1 MADPSL
7 STLIEWTPVIHRSTQ
22 PDASPDHQA
31 PRFTRGA
38 IVGVTVAAL
47 GLSFALPAG
56 AAADTTAP
64 SVPGSINTAYYGGVG
79 TVIKWGKVSASDLA
93 NYIVYRSTSKTID
106 PAKNAIATPTTLT
119 YTDTAAL
126 AGSTVYYAIAAKD
139 KTGNV
144 SKPSSL
150 QTVKTTDTAAPSTP
164 SGLKA
169 TASSTGIA
177 LDWSDV
183 TAVDLAGYKVSR
195 SSSSSGTYTVLATVT
210 ASAYSDTTAPAGVA
224 SYYKISAV
232 DKTGN
237 SSGTT
242 SAASATRPAGATP
255 PATAP
260 AAPAGVKA
268 TPSTSAAS
276 ITLSW
281 TASTGATGYTVS
293 RATTATGQ
301 FTKLGTATGT
311 SYTDATAPSGATSYY
326 QVVATNAVGSSA
338 PAAASAT
345 TVKDTTAPA
354 TPSSPK
360 AVLLA
365 TGGMSISWSANNEAD
380 LAGYRVLKRN
390 GDSVYVAQLGG
401 TTPYTATT
409 FNDATVTEGKVAY
422 FRIYAIDTSGNISS
436 YVSLTANNPNVAP
449 KAPASLKATA
459 STTAGIN
466 LSWAAPT
473 DKDVAGYSIFRSID
487 AGKTYPLL
495 TTVTAASVGAA
506 PAFADTSAPQ
516 GIKAAYKISAQDVVG
531 NISAASTV
539 VTATSTTAPVDLP
552 VITKV
557 ITVGPTGQFPT
568 ITAALATIPDTNL
581 DNYEIDIAPG
591 SYHEKI
597 ELTAPHVS
605 LVGMGGNPQDT
616 VLTYDAASGT
626 IDPTDGQPYGTAGSY
641 TLFVNAAN
649 DKIKNLSVVNA
660 FDEAAH
666 PEITSQQA
674 VALRVEGDRFV
685 ADTVR
690 LIGNQDTLLADT
702 PKPTTRIRQYY
713 VNSFIEGDVDYI
725 FGAADAV
732 FDRDTLHSLNRGK
745 SDNGAITA
753 ASTDTGSK
761 YGFLFTDSKV
771 VSDAAAGTVHLGRP
785 WHPSADPNAIA
796 SVVWKNT
803 WLPAAIAVDQP
814 WEDMA
819 TADSTGTKVNF
830 TWQSARFSEYLS
842 IGPGATLNANR
853 PQLTAST
860 AANATPAKYLAG
872 SDGWNPVQ
880 PTVTA
885 APAAPVGL
893 QVTPD
898 NRVANLSWT
907 DDPSA
912 AVIGWKV
919 LRTDN
924 TGTTVTL
931 ATVNAPSYSDTTAA
945 NGATYSYSVAAVN
958 RAGTQSPA
966 SAPITVTIAAAA
978 LVADLTVDP
987 ANANGSNVFAT
998 LGAALA
1004 AAPAGTAANPT
1015 VISVVPGKYAEYLTV
1030 SKPYVVFV
1038 GSTGKASDVVITG
1051 NRASGTPIPGAPAN
1065 PDGTPATYGT
1075 SGSATLVI
1083 TGTGDQLRDLTVE
1096 NAYRE
1101 GTYTNG
1107 QAVALRTT
1115 GDKLVFEDIRLL
1127 GNQDTLYANS
1137 AGTTT
1142 AARQYFHNCYIE
1154 GDVDFLFGRAT
1165 AVFDN
1170 CTLKALEHGT
1180 SPNGAVTAASTDKS
1194 QKYGFL
1200 ITGSRIIGTAPDG
1213 SENLGR
1219 PWQPGITQADGTSVA
1234 DTNAIAQVVV
1244 RDSWLGPVVST
1255 TQTWTNMVNS
1265 GTTTSWTSARFFEF
1279 GNTGP
1284 GAGTSATRP
1293 QLTDAQAADYTAADY
1308 LAGSDGW
1315 NPVADDVNAAPAAVT
1330 GLTVGGDDNVANLS
1344 WNDNTEANV
1353 TGYRVYR
1360 SQGATVSAT
1369 EANLV
1374 ATVFKPSY
1382 TDTTVDNGTQ
1392 YSYTVQA
1399 IDAAGDSSPAAAAVT
1414 VVPAPKPLVA
1424 DITVAADG
1432 SGDYTTVQAGINA
1445 APAGTSVKPTVVFIR
1460 PGTYREVVSIT
1471 KPYLILKGTTGN
1483 AADVVLTYDNA
1494 NGTAVGPTTCPAVT
1508 TAATCGTSGS
1518 ATVSISS
1525 ANITVRDLTIA
1536 NGFVAAK
1543 HPEIGNFNTQAVAL
1557 KATADKQVY
1566 NNVRLL
1572 GVQDTLL
1579 ADSSGNISSDG
1590 SGYARQYY
1598 VNSFI
1603 EGNVDFVFGRA
1614 DAVFDRDTFHATAH
1628 SGGTIFAPS
1637 TASKAKGYLLYASR
1651 IESDNDSGTFY
1662 LGRPWRAF
1670 TDGAYA
1676 DNSRGQ
1682 TVLVNTWMNDGF
1694 DLTHPWTDFAPNVWS
1709 DGRFAEIGTT
1719 GPGAAVNANRP
1730 QLTSTAGYTPA
1741 AWLAGTDGWNPV
1753 LAATADVAPSAPA
1766 NVVAAAGDTK
1776 VSLSWNES
1784 TEADVVG
1791 YHVYRN
1797 GKLVSG
1803 TLTRGGY
1810 IDGGLVNGTAV
1821 SYTVTA
1827 VDAAGHE
1834 SAQSANIS
1842 ATPVQKIDA
1851 IVASDG
1857 SGSFT
1862 SLQAAV
1868 DADPG
1873 TGPWVIKVQ
1882 PGSYS
1887 GATSISKSNITIE
1900 GATGTAGDVVL
1911 TNGTASPT
1919 LTISGS
1925 GVTVQDLTVQNTNGG
1940 NGISAVYMYGDKI
1953 LLTDTNLVGK
1963 DRTVWADVP
1972 TAGAVAK
1979 QLIENSTITGNSNI
1993 VLGRA
1998 TLVIHGSTIV
2008 PALTS
2013 GTVFIPS
2020 TTANGGNGFLVI
2032 GSTIAPAAGVSD
2044 VRLGGGYSQGTT
2056 TAANAPQAVIRD
2068 TVLNAGI
2075 KSQPWQDFNGYKW
2088 TDARFAEYNNT
2099 GAGATV
2105 SDLRPQLSPADS
2117 VKYTVSSWL
2126 GTGSWYPAVADPAAP
2141 TDVTAPAAAS
2151 QLAAVAGDKT
2161 VALTWTAPADADL
2174 AGYRLYRSTTS
2185 PVAPS
2190 YATLVSSSLTGTSYT
2205 ATGLTDGTA
2214 YYFALVA
2221 LDAAGNTAT
2230 AATASATPA
2239 DSAPPAAPAG
2249 VKAGVGDS
2257 RVVLTWTGNT
2267 EPDLAGY
2274 RVYRDGSTT
2283 PVNAALLTGSAFTD
2297 SSLTNGT
2304 SYSYVVT
2311 AVDSAGNES
2320 TASAAV
2326 TASPAPG
2333 DNTAP
2338 AVPAGPVTVL
2348 GKGSVTVNWAAGTD
2362 PDLASYTVYRSASG
2376 AAATKVATVTVP
2388 TYTDTAVV
2396 IGTAYSYTV
2405 TATDTA
2411 GNESAPSAAAAVTPI
2426 KVDLVVAADGS
2437 GDATTV
2443 AAGIALLADNADYTA
2458 QGGRT
2463 ILVKPGTYSGVV
2475 ASGNRYGVNIVGA
2488 TNNAADTVIT
2498 AGATA
2503 AVATL
2508 TLSGP
2513 QWTLTN
2519 LTVANTNGAT
2529 TSGAQATA
2537 LQVKSG
2543 DKDVFKNV
2551 RFLGDK
2557 QTLLLSTANVTTFSR
2572 EYFSNVYVEGGADMV
2587 LGRAVA
2593 VFDNSTFHVLN
2604 RPGASLTDSSVDAA
2618 STYGFLISNSK
2629 IVTDGNPG
2637 SIYLGRPY
2645 STQGKAQVVIRNT
2658 DLGAAIVTA
2667 KPWNDYDTNSPW
2679 TAGRFFEYQNTGAGA
2694 VITNPATRPQL
2705 SDTDAV
2711 NYTAKAYLA
2720 GTDGWN
2726 PTGS

>member
-1 MADPSL
+1 M
-7 STLIEWTPVIHRSTQ
+7 IHRSAQ
-22 PDASPDHQA
+22 PDPSPASRA

-47 GLSFALPAG
+47 GLTFALPAG
-56 AAADTTAP
+56 AAADTSPP
-64 SVPGSINTAYYGGVG
+64 SVPGSVNTAYYGGIG
-79 TVIKWGKVSASDLA
+79 TVINWGKVSASDLA
-93 NYIVYRSTSKTID
+93 GYVLYRSTSKTID
-106 PAKNAIATPTTLT
+106 PAKNVIATPTTLT
-119 YTDTAAL
+119 YTD
-126 AGSTVYYAIAAKD
+126 AGAPAGATVYYAVAAKD

-144 SKPSSL
+144 SKPSSV
-150 QTVKTTDTAAPSTP
+150 QTVKTTDTSAPSTP
-164 SGLKA
+164 SGLKP
-169 TASSTGIA
+169 TASATGIA

-183 TAVDLAGYKVSR
+183 TAPDLAGYKVSR
-195 SSSSSGTYTVLATVT
+195 STSASGTYTVLGTAP

-232 DKTGN
+232 DRTGN
-237 SSGTT
+237 TSGTT

-260 AAPAGVKA
+260 AAPAGFKA
-268 TPSTSAAS
+268 TADRSAS
-276 ITLSW
+276 VITLAWS
-281 TASTGATGYTVS
+281 APAAAVTGYTVS
-293 RATTATGQ
+293 RSDS
-301 FTKLGTATGT
+301 ATGT
-311 SYTDATAPSGATSYY
+311 FTTIGSPAAKDVSFVDKTAPVGVTSYY
-326 QVVATNAVGSSA
+326 RIFATNAVGSSA
-338 PAAASAT
+338 AATASAT
-345 TVKDTTAPA
+345 TVRDTTAPA

-365 TGGMSISWSANNEAD
+365 TGGMSISWTANSEAD

-390 GDSVYVAQLGG
+390 GAGDYVAQLGA
-401 TTPYTATT
+401 TTPYISTS
-409 FNDATVTEGKVAY
+409 FNDVTVTEGKVAY
-422 FRIYAIDTSGNISS
+422 FRIYAIDTSGNVSS
-436 YVSLTANNPNVAP
+436 YVALTANNPNVAP
-449 KAPASLKATA
+449 KAPAGLKATA
-459 STTAGIN
+459 SATAGIN
-466 LSWAAPT
+466 LSWTAPT
-473 DKDVAGYSIFRSID
+473 DKDIAGYSIYRSID

-506 PAFADTSAPQ
+506 PAFADSSAPQ
-516 GIKAAYKISAQDVVG
+516 NIKASYRISAQDLVG
-531 NISAASTV
+531 NVSAASAV
-539 VTATSTTAPVDLP
+539 VTATSTTTPVDLP
-552 VITKV
+552 VVTKV
-557 ITVGPTGQFPT
+557 ITVGPSGRFPT

-605 LVGMGGNPQDT
+605 LVGMGSNPQDT

-626 IDPTDGQPYGTAGSY
+626 VDPTDGQPYGTAGSY

-660 FDEAAH
+660 FDEPAH

-785 WHPSADPNAIA
+785 WHPGADPKAIA

-819 TADSTGTKVNF
+819 VADSTGTKVNF
-830 TWQSARFSEYLS
+830 TWQSARFDEYLS
-842 IGPGATLNANR
+842 IGPGSPVNANR
-853 PQLTAST
+853 PQLAAKD

-880 PTVTA
+880 PTVTT

-898 NRVANLSWT
+898 NRVANLNWT

-912 AVIGWKV
+912 AVIGWNV
-919 LRTDN
+919 LRTDS

-945 NGATYSYSVAAVN
+945 NGSTYSYSVTAVN

-966 SAPITVTIAAAA
+966 SASISVTIAAAP

-987 ANANGSNVFAT
+987 ANANGSTVFAT

-1015 VISVVPGKYAEYLTV
+1015 VISVVPGTYAEYLTV

-1038 GSTGKASDVVITG
+1038 GSTGKATDVVITG
-1051 NRASGTPIPGAPAN
+1051 NRAAGTPIAGAPAN

-1075 SGSATLVI
+1075 SGSATLVV

-1096 NAYRE
+1096 NAYKE
-1101 GTYTNG
+1101 GTYANG
-1107 QAVALRTT
+1107 QAVALRST

-1142 AARQYFHNCYIE
+1142 ASRQYFHDCYIE

-1170 CTLKALEHGT
+1170 CTLKALDHGT

-1219 PWQPGITQADGTSVA
+1219 PWQPGITQPDGTSVA

-1244 RDSWLGPVVST
+1244 RNSWLGPVVSK

-1265 GTTTSWTSARFFEF
+1265 GVTTDWHAARFFEF

-1284 GAGTSATRP
+1284 GAGTGTGRP
-1293 QLTDAQAADYTAADY
+1293 QLTDTQAPDYTAAVY
-1308 LAGSDGW
+1308 LAGTDGW
-1315 NPVADDVNAAPAAVT
+1315 NPVADNVNTVPAAVT
-1330 GLTVGGDDNVANLS
+1330 GLTVGGDDSVANLA
-1344 WNDNTEANV
+1344 WNDNVEADV

-1360 SQGATVSAT
+1360 AQGSTVTATDANLLATVY
-1369 EANLV
+1369 
-1374 ATVFKPSY
+1374 KPSF
-1382 TDTTVDNGTQ
+1382 TDPTVDNGTQ
-1392 YSYTVQA
+1392 YSYTVEA
-1399 IDAAGDSSPAAAAVT
+1399 IDAAGDSSPAAPAVT

-1432 SGDYTTVQAGINA
+1432 SGDVATVQAGINA
-1445 APAGTSVKPTVVFIR
+1445 APAGTSVKPTVVFIK

-1494 NGTAVGPTTCPAVT
+1494 NGTATGPTTCPAV

-1518 ATVSISS
+1518 ATVSITS
-1525 ANITVRDLTIA
+1525 ANVTVRDLTIA

-1579 ADSSGNISSDG
+1579 ADAAGNISADG

-1628 SGGTIFAPS
+1628 GGGTIFAPS
-1637 TASKAKGYLLYASR
+1637 TASQAKGYLVYNSR

-1670 TDGAYA
+1670 ADGAYP
-1676 DNSRGQ
+1676 DTSRGQ

-1694 DLTHPWTDFAPNVWS
+1694 DLTHPWTDFAPNVWN
-1709 DGRFAEIGTT
+1709 DGRFAEFGTT
-1719 GPGAAVNANRP
+1719 GPGATVNANRP
-1730 QLTSTAGYTPA
+1730 QLGSSAGYTPA

-1766 NVVAAAGDTK
+1766 NFVAAAGDTK

-1797 GKLVSG
+1797 GTAVGGL
-1803 TLTRGGY
+1803 LTRAGY
-1810 IDGGLVNGTAV
+1810 LDGGLVNGTAV

-1834 SAQSANIS
+1834 SAKSAGIS

-1851 IVASDG
+1851 TVAADG

-1862 SLQAAV
+1862 TLQAAV

-1882 PGSYS
+1882 PGSYP
-1887 GATSISKSNITIE
+1887 GPTSIGKSNITIE
-1900 GATGTAGDVVL
+1900 GATGAAGDVVL
-1911 TNGTASPT
+1911 TNSTAFPT

-1925 GVTVQDLTVQNTNGG
+1925 AVTVQDLTVENTNGG

-1953 LLTDTNLVGK
+1953 LLSDTSLIGK
-1963 DRTVWADVP
+1963 DRTVWADVL
-1972 TAGAVAK
+1972 TAGGVSH
-1979 QLIENSTITGNSNI
+1979 QLIENSTITGTQNI

-1998 TLVIHGSTIV
+1998 TLVIHGTTII
-2008 PALTS
+2008 PKANS
-2013 GTVFIPS
+2013 AMVFIPS
-2020 TTANGGNGFLVI
+2020 TTANGGLGFLVI
-2032 GSTIAPAAGVSD
+2032 GSTIAPATGVSD
-2044 VRLGGGYSQGTT
+2044 VRLGGGYAQGTT
-2056 TAANAPQAVIRD
+2056 TAANSPQAIIRD
-2068 TVLNAGI
+2068 SVLTGGI
-2075 KSQPWQDFNGYKW
+2075 KSQPWQDFNGYSW
-2088 TDARFAEYNNT
+2088 TNGRFAEYHNS

-2105 SDLRPQLSPADS
+2105 SDLRPQLTPAAS
-2117 VKYTVSSWL
+2117 VNYTVSSWL

-2141 TDVTAPAAAS
+2141 ADVTAPAAAS

-2174 AGYRLYRSTTS
+2174 SGYRLYRSTTS
-2185 PVAPS
+2185 PVVPS
-2190 YATLVSSSLTGTSYT
+2190 FATLVSSSVTGTSYT
-2205 ATGLTDGTA
+2205 DTGLTNGTRYNYVLLA
-2214 YYFALVA
+2214 V
-2221 LDAAGNTAT
+2221 DSAGNTS
-2230 AATASATPA
+2230 ASATISAAPA

-2249 VKAGVGDS
+2249 VKAGVGDG

-2297 SSLTNGT
+2297 TGLTNGT

-2320 TASAAV
+2320 AASSAV
-2326 TASPAPG
+2326 TAAPAPG
-2333 DNTAP
+2333 DSTAP
-2338 AVPAGPVTVL
+2338 AVPAGPATVL
-2348 GKGSVTVNWAAGTD
+2348 GKGSVTVNWTAGTD
-2362 PDLASYTVYRSASG
+2362 SDLASYSVYRSAAG

-2388 TYTDTAVV
+2388 TYTDPAVV

-2411 GNESAPSAAAAVTPI
+2411 GNESAPSAAASATPI
-2426 KVDLVVAADGS
+2426 KVDVVVAADGS

-2443 AAGIALLADNADYTA
+2443 QAGINLLVDNADYTT
-2458 QGGRT
+2458 QGYRT
-2463 ILVKPGTYSGVV
+2463 ILVKPGTYAGVLT
-2475 ASGNRYGVNIVGA
+2475 SGNRYGVNLVGA
-2488 TNNAADTVIT
+2488 TSTAADTVIT
-2498 AGATA
+2498 AGATGA
-2503 AVATL
+2503 LATL
-2508 TLSGP
+2508 TLSAP

-2537 LQVKSG
+2537 LQLKAG

-2572 EYFSNVYVEGGADMV
+2572 AYFSNVYVEGGADIV

-2604 RPGASLTDSSVDAA
+2604 RAGASITDSSVDATW
-2618 STYGFLISNSK
+2618 SYGFLISNSR

-2645 STQGKAQVVIRNT
+2645 STTGKAQVVVRNT
-2658 DLGAAIVTA
+2658 DLGGAINTA
-2667 KPWNDYDTNSPW
+2667 QPWNGWDANTLW

-2694 VITNPATRPQL
+2694 AITTPATRPQL
-2705 SDTDAV
+2705 SDTDAAT
-2711 NYTAKAYLA
+2711 YTAKAYLS

>member
-1 MADPSL
+1 M
-7 STLIEWTPVIHRSTQ
+7 IHRSTQ
-22 PDASPDHQA
+22 PHPTPA
-31 PRFTRGA
+31 PRGPRFARA
-38 IVGVTVAAL
+38 SIVTVTVAAL

-64 SVPGSINTAYYGGVG
+64 SVPGSVNTAYYGGVG
-79 TVIKWGKVSASDLA
+79 TVINWGKVSASDLA
-93 NYIVYRSTSKTID
+93 NYVVYRSTSKTID

-119 YTDTAAL
+119 YTDTAAP

-144 SKPSSL
+144 SKPSSV
-150 QTVKTTDTAAPSTP
+150 QTVKTTDTAGPSTP

-169 TASSTGIA
+169 TASATGIA

-183 TAVDLAGYKVSR
+183 TAADLAGYKVSR
-195 SSSSSGTYTVLATVT
+195 STSSSGTYTVLATVT
-210 ASAYSDTTAPAGVA
+210 TSAYSDTAAPAGVA

-237 SSGTT
+237 TSGTT
-242 SAASATRPAGATP
+242 SAASATRRAGATP

-260 AAPAGVKA
+260 AAPAGFKA
-268 TPSTSAAS
+268 TADKTAS
-276 ITLSW
+276 VITLAW
-281 TASTGATGYTVS
+281 TAPAVAVTGYTVS
-293 RATTATGQ
+293 RSDS
-301 FTKLGTATGT
+301 ATGT
-311 SYTDATAPSGATSYY
+311 FSTIGSPAAKDVTFVDKAAPVGVTSYY
-326 QVVATNAVGSSA
+326 RIVATNAVGSST
-338 PAAASAT
+338 AATASAT

-365 TGGMSISWSANNEAD
+365 TGGMTISWTANKEAD

-390 GDSVYVAQLGG
+390 GAGDYVAQLGA

-422 FRIYAIDTSGNISS
+422 FRIYAIDTSGNVSS
-436 YVSLTANNPNVAP
+436 YVALTANNPNVAP
-449 KAPASLKATA
+449 KAPASVKATA
-459 STTAGIN
+459 STTAGIT

-473 DKDVAGYSIFRSID
+473 DKDVAGYSIYRSID

-495 TTVTAASVGAA
+495 TTVTAASVGGA
-506 PAFADTSAPQ
+506 PSFADTSAPQ
-516 GIKAAYKISAQDVVG
+516 GIKASYKISAQDAVG
-531 NISAASTV
+531 NISASSAV
-539 VTATSTTAPVDLP
+539 VTATSTTVPVDLP
-552 VITKV
+552 VVTKV
-557 ITVGPTGQFPT
+557 ITVGPSGQFPT

-597 ELTAPHVS
+597 EITAPHVS
-605 LVGMGGNPQDT
+605 LVGMGGSPQDT

-626 IDPTDGQPYGTAGSY
+626 TDPTDGQPYGTAGSY
-641 TLFVNAAN
+641 TMFVNAAN

-785 WHPSADPNAIA
+785 WHPGADPKAIA

-803 WLPAAIAVDQP
+803 WLPSAIAVDQP

-819 TADSTGTKVNF
+819 VADSTGTKVNF
-830 TWQSARFSEYLS
+830 TWQSARFDEYLS

-853 PQLTAST
+853 PQLAAKD

-880 PTVTA
+880 PNVAHTPA
-885 APAAPVGL
+885 APAGL

-912 AVIGWKV
+912 DVISWNV
-919 LRTDN
+919 LRTDS
-924 TGTTVTL
+924 TGTTVKL
-931 ATVNAPSYSDTTAA
+931 ANVNAPSYSDTTAT
-945 NGATYSYSVAAVN
+945 NGSVYSYSVTAVN

-966 SAPITVTIAAAA
+966 SAAITVTIAAAP

-987 ANANGSNVFAT
+987 ANANGSTVFAT
-998 LGAALA
+998 LAAA
-1004 AAPAGTAANPT
+1004 YSAAPAGTAANPT

-1051 NRASGTPIPGAPAN
+1051 NRAAGTPIPGAPAN

-1096 NAYRE
+1096 NAYKE
-1101 GTYTNG
+1101 GTYANG

-1170 CTLKALEHGT
+1170 CTLKALDHGT

-1200 ITGSRIIGTAPDG
+1200 ITGSRIIGSAPDG

-1219 PWQPGITQADGTSVA
+1219 PWQPGITQADGVTSVA

-1244 RDSWLGPVVST
+1244 RDSWLGPVVSK

-1265 GTTTSWTSARFFEF
+1265 GVTTDWHTARFFEF

-1284 GAGTSATRP
+1284 GAGISSTRP
-1293 QLTDAQAADYTAADY
+1293 QLTDAQAADYTAVDY

-1315 NPVADDVNAAPAAVT
+1315 NPVSDTQNAAPATVT
-1330 GLTVGGDDNVANLS
+1330 GLTVGGDDSVANLT
-1344 WNDNTEANV
+1344 WNDNVEADV

-1360 SQGATVSAT
+1360 AQGATVSAT
-1369 EANLV
+1369 DANLL
-1374 ATVFKPSY
+1374 ATVYKPSY

-1392 YSYTVQA
+1392 YSYTVVA
-1399 IDAAGDSSPAAAAVT
+1399 TSAAGDSAPATAVT

-1432 SGDYTTVQAGINA
+1432 SGDFATVQAGINA
-1445 APAGTSVKPTVVFIR
+1445 APAGSSVKPTVVFIK

-1483 AADVVLTYDNA
+1483 AADVVITYDNA
-1494 NGTAVGPTTCPAVT
+1494 NGTATGPTTCPAVT
-1508 TAATCGTSGS
+1508 ATTCGTSGS
-1518 ATVSISS
+1518 ATVSVTS
-1525 ANITVRDLTIA
+1525 ANVTVRDLTIA

-1557 KATADKQVY
+1557 KATADKQIY

-1579 ADSSGNISSDG
+1579 ADAAGNISSDG

-1637 TASKAKGYLLYASR
+1637 TASKAKGYLVYGSR
-1651 IESDNDSGTFY
+1651 IESGNDAGTFY

-1670 TDGAYA
+1670 NDGAYA

-1694 DLTHPWTDFAPNVWS
+1694 DLTHPWTDFAPNVWN

-1719 GPGAAVNANRP
+1719 GPGTAINANRP
-1730 QLTSTAGYTPA
+1730 QLGSTAGYTPA

-1753 LAATADVAPSAPA
+1753 LAASADIAPSAPA
-1766 NVVAAAGDTK
+1766 NVTAAAGDTK

-1797 GKLVSG
+1797 GTAVGG
-1803 TLTRGGY
+1803 TLTRAGY
-1810 IDGGLVNGTAV
+1810 LDGGLVNGTAV

-1834 SAQSANIS
+1834 SARSASIS
-1842 ATPVQKIDA
+1842 ATPAQKIDA
-1851 IVASDG
+1851 TVASDG
-1857 SGSFT
+1857 SGSFST
-1862 SLQAAV
+1862 LQAAV

-1882 PGSYS
+1882 PGSYA
-1887 GATSISKSNITIE
+1887 GVTSIGKSNVTIE

-1911 TNGTASPT
+1911 TNSTAAPT
-1919 LTISGS
+1919 LSITGS
-1925 GVTVQDLTVQNTNGG
+1925 GVTVQDLTVQNTNGAS
-1940 NGISAVYMYGDKI
+1940 GISAVYLTGDKI
-1953 LLTDTNLVGK
+1953 LLSDTVLSAK
-1963 DRTVWADVP
+1963 DRAVWADVP
-1972 TAGAVAK
+1972 TAGAVSK
-1979 QLIENSTITGNSNI
+1979 QLIENSTITGSTNI

-1998 TLVIHGSTIV
+1998 SLVIHGSTIV
-2008 PALTS
+2008 PSVSS
-2013 GTVFIPS
+2013 GTVLIPS

-2032 GSTIAPAAGVSD
+2032 GSTIAPATGVTD
-2044 VRLGGGYSQGTT
+2044 VRLGAGYAQGTT
-2056 TAANAPQAVIRD
+2056 TASTAPQAIIRD

-2088 TDARFAEYNNT
+2088 TDARFAEYHNT
-2099 GAGATV
+2099 GAGAGV
-2105 SDLRPQLSPADS
+2105 SDLRPQLTPAAS
-2117 VKYTVSSWL
+2117 VNYTVSSWL

-2141 TDVTAPAAAS
+2141 ADVTAPAAAS
-2151 QLAAVAGDKT
+2151 QLTAVAGDKT
-2161 VALTWTAPADADL
+2161 VALTWTAPTDADL
-2174 AGYRLYRSTTS
+2174 AGYRLYRSTVS
-2185 PVAPS
+2185 PVVPS

-2205 ATGLTDGTA
+2205 ATGVTDGTA

-2221 LDAAGNTAT
+2221 VDAAGNTSA
-2230 AATASATPA
+2230 AATVSATPA
-2239 DSAPPAAPAG
+2239 DSAPPATPTG

-2257 RVVLTWTGNT
+2257 RVVLTWTTNT

-2274 RVYRDGSTT
+2274 RVYRDGATT
-2283 PVNAALLTGSAFTD
+2283 PINATLLTGSAFTD
-2297 SSLTNGT
+2297 TGLTNGT
-2304 SYSYVVT
+2304 SHSYVVT

-2320 TASAAV
+2320 AASSTV
-2326 TASPAPG
+2326 TAVPAPG
-2333 DNTAP
+2333 DSTAP
-2338 AVPAGPVTVL
+2338 AVPAGLATVL
-2348 GKGSVTVNWAAGTD
+2348 GKGSVTVNWTAGTD
-2362 PDLASYTVYRSASG
+2362 SDLASYTVYRSAAG
-2376 AAATKVATVTVP
+2376 APAAKVATVTG
-2388 TYTDTAVV
+2388 TSYTDPAVV

-2411 GNESAPSAAAAVTPI
+2411 GNESAPSTAVVATPI

-2443 AAGIALLADNADYTA
+2443 AGGIALLADNADYA
-2458 QGGRT
+2458 PQGGRT
-2463 ILVKPGTYSGVV
+2463 ILVEPGTYAGVLSS
-2475 ASGNRYGVNIVGA
+2475 ANRYGVTLVGA
-2488 TNNAADTVIT
+2488 TATATDTVIT
-2498 AGATA
+2498 AGGTG
-2503 AVATL
+2503 AVATM
-2508 TLSGP
+2508 TISGN
-2513 QWTLTN
+2513 QWTLAN
-2519 LTVANTNGAT
+2519 LTLANTNGAT
-2529 TSGAQATA
+2529 AVGAQATA

-2543 DKDVFKNV
+2543 DKNVFRNV

-2557 QTLLLSTANVTTFSR
+2557 QTLLLSTANATTFSR
-2572 EYFSNVYVEGGADMV
+2572 DYFSNVYVEGGADLV

-2604 RPGASLTDSSVDAA
+2604 RAGAALTDSSVDAA
-2618 STYGFLISNSK
+2618 SPFGFLITNSK
-2629 IVTDGNPG
+2629 ILTDGNPG

-2645 STQGKAQVVIRNT
+2645 STQGKAQVVVRNT
-2658 DLGAAIVTA
+2658 DLGAAISTA
-2667 KPWNDYDTNSPW
+2667 QPWNGWDANTLW

-2694 VITNPATRPQL
+2694 AITNPATRPQL
-2705 SDTDAV
+2705 SDTDAF
-2711 NYTAKAYLA
+2711 NYTAKAYLT